1 MITVFVEEEYGYR
14 YWVWETGMGAD
25 ELVAWWKGMDPS
37 TYFISPA
44 TLPGKAV
51 QVWDN
56 LTHILNDMVEDK
68 STSLD
73 DVHVVLSQIMARER
87 MDNENGDDT
96 HENIPP
102 SDRYSWADSNG
113 VKYDLT
119 KMWKAHLHMKDDSWI
134 KVPGGKKIYVGD

>member
-1 MITVFVEEEYGYR
+1 MITVFIEEEYGYR

-25 ELVAWWKGMDPS
+25 ELVAWWKDMNPS

-51 QVWDN
+51 QVWDDI
-56 LTHILNDMVEDK
+56 THTLNDMVEDK

-73 DVHVVLSQIMARER
+73 DIHVVLSQIMARER
-87 MDNENGDDT
+87 KDNA
-96 HENIPP
+96 
-102 SDRYSWADSNG
+102 WADSNG

-119 KMWKAHLHMKDDSWI
+119 KTWKAHLHMRDDSWI
-134 KVPGGKKIYVGD
+134 KVPGGKKVYVGD